1 MKENDEK
8 ANKKDPAV
16 ETTSKKSGAS
26 PLALLLPALLA
37 GGASFGGAKLSAAHA
52 ASGASSAEHVTVA
65 APPPGPTV
73 ALDPF
78 LVLTQDVNKKS
89 HAMKV
94 TLAIE
99 FNESAKEETL
109 KSFTPRIRD
118 AALGYLRVLSY
129 EDALDS
135 AKTEK
140 LRSELLERCRA
151 TGATSA
157 ERILITDLV
166 VQ

>member
-1 MKENDEK
+1 MKENDERTS
-8 ANKKDPAV
+8 KKDQPV
-16 ETTSKKSGAS
+16 ETNSKKSGTS

-52 ASGASSAEHVTVA
+52 ASGAASAEHVVA
-65 APPPGPTV
+65 AVPPPGPTV

-78 LVLTQDVNKKS
+78 LILTQDLNRKP

-94 TLAIE
+94 TIAIE
-99 FNESAKEETL
+99 FDESAKEETL
-109 KSFTPRIRD
+109 KSFRPRIRD
-118 AALGYLRVLSY
+118 AALGYLRVVSY

-135 AKTEK
+135 TKTEK
-140 LRSELLERCRA
+140 IRSELLERCRA
-151 TGATSA
+151 AGATSA
-157 ERILITDLV
+157 QRILITDLV